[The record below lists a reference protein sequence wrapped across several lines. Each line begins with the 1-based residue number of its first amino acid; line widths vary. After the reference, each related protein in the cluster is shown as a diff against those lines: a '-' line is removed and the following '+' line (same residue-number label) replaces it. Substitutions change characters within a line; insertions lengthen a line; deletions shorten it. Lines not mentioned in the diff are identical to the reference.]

1 MGARLQI
8 KLDSEEERTLYELS
22 LATTVPR
29 RVQERS
35 LMVRL
40 SHQGLHVDQIATFMH
55 RNVRTV
61 RESLNRW
68 KENGLGGLWD
78 APHPGAQRRW
88 QEADLTY
95 LEGCLREEPQSY
107 NSRQLADKL
116 QQERQITLTPGHL
129 REVLRK
135 RG

>member
-1 MGARLQI
+1 MGARIQI
-8 KLDSEEERTLYELS
+8 NLSTEQERTLYELS
-22 LATTVPR
+22 LATTIPR
-29 RVQERS
+29 RVQERA

-40 SHQGLHVDQIATFMH
+40 SHQGLHANQVATFMH

-78 APHPGAQRRW
+78 APHPGAERRW
-88 QEADLTY
+88 DEQALDY
-95 LEGCLREEPQSY
+95 LERCLREESKSY

-116 QQERQITLTPGHL
+116 KQERNISLTPGHL
-129 REVLRK
+129 REVLKK

>member
-8 KLDSEEERTLYELS
+8 VLTAEQERTLYELCS
-22 LATTVPR
+22 ATTVPQ
-29 RVQERS
+29 RVIERA
-35 LMVRL
+35 LMLRL
-40 SHQGLHVDQIATFMH
+40 SHQGLYVEQIAAFTH

-68 KENGLGGLWD
+68 KDNGLGGLWD

-88 QEADLTY
+88 DDSDLDY
-95 LEGCLREEPQSY
+95 LESCLREQTRTY

-116 QQERQITLTPGHL
+116 KQERNVTLTPGHL
-129 REVLRK
+129 RDVLKK
-135 RG
+135 RE

>member
-8 KLDSEEERTLYELS
+8 NLSTEQEHTLYELS
-22 LATTVPR
+22 LATMVPR
-29 RVQERS
+29 RVQERA

-68 KENGLGGLWD
+68 KDNGLGGLWD

-88 QEADLTY
+88 EEPDLDY
-95 LEGCLREEPQSY
+95 LESCLREEPQTY

-116 QQERQITLTPGHL
+116 KQERNITLTPGHL
-129 REVLRK
+129 REVLKK

>member
-8 KLDSEEERTLYELS
+8 NLDTEEERTLYELS

-29 RVQERS
+29 RVQERG

-68 KENGLGGLWD
+68 KDQRSRGLMGCPSSRSAKTLARGRPGVSGGLF
-78 APHPGAQRRW
+78 A
-88 QEADLTY
+88 
-95 LEGCLREEPQSY
+95 
-107 NSRQLADKL
+107 
-116 QQERQITLTPGHL
+116 
-129 REVLRK
+129 
-135 RG
+135 

>member
-8 KLDSEEERTLYELS
+8 QLSTEQEQTLYELS
-22 LATTVPR
+22 LATTIPR
-29 RVQERS
+29 RVQERA
-35 LMVRL
+35 LIVRL
-40 SHQGLHVDQIATFMH
+40 SHQGLHADQIATLMH

-68 KENGLGGLWD
+68 KDGGLGGLWD

-88 QEADLTY
+88 QEADLVY
-95 LEGCLREEPQSY
+95 LEQCLREESQSY

-116 QQERQITLTPGHL
+116 KQERNITLTPGHL
-129 REVLRK
+129 REMLKK

>member
-1 MGARLQI
+1 MGVRLQI
-8 KLDSEEERTLYELS
+8 VLTAEQERTLYELCS
-22 LATTVPR
+22 ATTVPQ
-29 RVQERS
+29 RVIERA

-40 SHQGLHVDQIATFMH
+40 SHQGLYVEQIATFTH

-68 KENGLGGLWD
+68 KDNGLGGLWD
-78 APHPGAQRRW
+78 APHPGAKSRW
-88 QEADLTY
+88 EESDLEY
-95 LEGCLREEPQSY
+95 LESCLREETKTY

-116 QQERQITLTPGHL
+116 KQERNVTLTPGHL
-129 REVLRK
+129 RDVLKK

>member
-8 KLDSEEERTLYELS
+8 ELSTDQELTLYELS
-22 LATTVPR
+22 LATTVPK
-29 RVQERS
+29 RVQERA

-40 SHQGLHVDQIATFMH
+40 SHQGLYVEQIAKFMH

-68 KENGLGGLWD
+68 KDNGLGGLWD

-88 QEADLTY
+88 HEQDLEY
-95 LEGCLREEPQSY
+95 LESCLREEQKTY

-116 QQERQITLTPGHL
+116 KQQCNVTLTPGHL
-129 REVLRK
+129 REVLKK

>member
-8 KLDSEEERTLYELS
+8 ELTTEQERTLYELS
-22 LATTVPR
+22 LATTVPQ
-29 RVQERS
+29 RVQERA

-40 SHQGLHVDQIATFMH
+40 SHQGLYVEEIAKFMH

-68 KENGLGGLWD
+68 KHNGMGGLWD
-78 APHPGAQRRW
+78 APHPGAQKRW
-88 QEADLTY
+88 HEQDLDY
-95 LEGCLREEPQSY
+95 LESCLRNENQTY

-116 QQERQITLTPGHL
+116 KKERHVTLTPGHL
-129 REVLRK
+129 RE
-135 RG
+135 